1 MSLSRSTSH
10 GSSSCSS
17 VIKALRWLL
26 KSAEV
31 GCLQVVHS
39 VLIGTFLNQKVPRDR
54 KQAPP
59 LPLWALVQWERRV
72 LMSNCTVL
80 EIILLG
86 TFLLMAWGSLRFSDA
101 QRLDLQKIIYHD
113 GTMRGVI
120 WRSKTA
126 VSGMPL
132 AVAAEGFLSKGS
144 HNWLWKFLTVLD
156 TVLAKSGLSDVDFL
170 LPLMDE
176 DGPVYPLQPMDYATA
191 LFYLRKFLG
200 CPWSQRPDPLQH
212 LKLNFTLHSLKA
224 TLLSWGPQLHEKVT
238 PEQRLSQGHHSDP
251 NSSLDTYSRDVVWT
265 SLTYQRKMIQE
276 VQGGWRPA
284 IAQHRGRMVI
294 FYSFVGIPKGLPP
307 HGISAMKQKF
317 MANYPSELIHADLFP
332 STRLVSLVHDQLS
345 KKVWKWVP
353 WKYRISLTRSE
364 EISSNRAQKMPKID
378 HLGLHSLL
386 FDDPPSIDVSNNA
399 MGVNSIRNM
408 LEVHD
413 RAIALCQG
421 AHLANLKAYT
431 HKFIGFLTAKYDGD
445 LRNPSVL
452 EAQHADQ
459 KIWTVIAELMER
471 GKGQG
476 KSKGKQNSGKSKGKV
491 QWLTEIQRDG
501 GFKQLCMRYQVDSVE
516 TDPVHDVDPVQDFA
530 PPIDSFTP
538 GRLPQPEQVGYGA
551 ASPSCCEYS
560 RLKLRDDDGPKA
572 LRSPEHLSGLP
583 NLTPWELQRVQESF
597 LMLSRCVEVLTLV
610 FQAGLRDDSGAFA
623 SRATA
628 QYPQKLAQLFANL
641 VAPLL
646 DTSALDLQWSS
657 LDALMPTKHLSD
669 YPFAQIDGG
678 GAFSHPDWSQD
689 NRQEHDWFQT
699 LRTSWMNRIISERLD
714 KILLAHVASG
724 NPSPPFSM
732 EILTPFKDDLE
743 KFLEAHGHPPD
754 WSVRPH
760 QPIHLH
766 ILHSLQKI
774 MHDVDFTLLP
784 SLLEG
789 VRTGFSTAIPPSGIF
804 PPKER
809 ADIEPDPLSA
819 HLSNWQSAE
828 EDLPLTRELVQE
840 EIDKGWVFAYK
851 GSLEEAQQEY
861 PAGVSIGKLGVT
873 RSDSRA
879 PRLVV
884 DSSVCG
890 LNGRCIIPERSTL
903 PTAKEVLRSYP
914 LRQCQRNLMGF
925 SLDVKAAHK
934 RIVLHPDECGLVGFS
949 LERQLFFYRV
959 TPFGAVFSAFWWAR
973 LGGLLLRI
981 FHHLIWLNHAGFL
994 YVDDFLFFMEANMM
1008 PLSATLLCIFCHLL
1022 EIPIS
1027 WKKTAMHS
1035 SIDYIGWKFN
1045 FNAGIVT
1052 IPIEKILKLR
1062 GYIEHLVSQP
1072 RTTRKSLEK
1081 LIGLAM
1087 WITQL
1092 FPLMRIWIHYWY
1104 HDLYTIPATHF
1115 SIDAGTWPRI
1125 HQYLTPTLTFHTAPL
1140 GSAIPI
1146 SGKLI
1151 AVRHQAVSS
1160 LADLTSLHIKTE
1172 NRIWLR
1178 IINPNSSKRKLRPDS
1193 LRILKLFDHW
1203 LMGVSPSRPMRAK
1216 PYWNGIAAADACASG
1231 SYCQIGGFIRHHSG
1245 VQFWFSEKFS
1255 HADFDILSI
1264 HLDPNMQ
1271 RSIAS
1276 FETLAQIALV
1286 WLVATSFPGFR
1297 IPICVKSLSDNTGA
1311 ESVSNKLFT
1320 TTHPLCLFVEILTCL
1335 ASTTGIELDVSHI
1348 PGADNVIA
1356 DDLSRWDFSTPIPH
1370 DFQASERIHLSL
1382 NQLFRCSPH
1391 PTLHPP
1397 DSKLL
1402 WKLPHPLAM

>member
-59 LPLWALVQWERRV
+59 LPLWAFVQWERRV

-353 WKYRISLTRSE
+353 WKYRISLTRFM
-364 EISSNRAQKMPKID
+364 I
-378 HLGLHSLL
+378 G
-386 FDDPPSIDVSNNA
+386 PSPCA
-399 MGVNSIRNM
+399 
-408 LEVHD
+408 
-413 RAIALCQG
+413 
-421 AHLANLKAYT
+421 
-431 HKFIGFLTAKYDGD
+431 
-445 LRNPSVL
+445 
-452 EAQHADQ
+452 
-459 KIWTVIAELMER
+459 
-471 GKGQG
+471 
-476 KSKGKQNSGKSKGKV
+476 KGKV

-501 GFKQLCMRYQVDSVE
+501 GFKQLCMRYQVGKCQNPNCFTMHDPFNEVDSVE

-538 GRLPQPEQVGYGA
+538 GRLPQPEQANAVGYGA

-610 FQAGLRDDSGAFA
+610 FQTGLRDDSGAFA

-861 PAGVSIGKLGVT
+861 LAGVAIGKLGVAQ
-873 RSDSRA
+873 SDSRA

-949 LERQLFFYRV
+949 LEGQLFFYRV

-981 FHHLIWLNHAGFL
+981 FHHLIWLSHAGFL

-1008 PLSATLLCIFCHLL
+1008 PLSATLLCIFCQLL

>member
-80 EIILLG
+80 ETILLG

-176 DGPVYPLQPMDYATA
+176 DGPIYPLQPMDYATA

-276 VQGGWRPA
+276 VQSGWRPA
-284 IAQHRGRMVI
+284 IAQHRGRMVV
-294 FYSFVGIPKGLPP
+294 FYSFVGIPKGVPP
-307 HGISAMKQKF
+307 YGISAMKQKF

-353 WKYRISLTRSE
+353 WKYRISLTRF
-364 EISSNRAQKMPKID
+364 M
-378 HLGLHSLL
+378 
-386 FDDPPSIDVSNNA
+386 
-399 MGVNSIRNM
+399 
-408 LEVHD
+408 
-413 RAIALCQG
+413 
-421 AHLANLKAYT
+421 
-431 HKFIGFLTAKYDGD
+431 IGPLPCA
-445 LRNPSVL
+445 
-452 EAQHADQ
+452 
-459 KIWTVIAELMER
+459 
-471 GKGQG
+471 
-476 KSKGKQNSGKSKGKV
+476 KGKV

-501 GFKQLCMRYQVDSVE
+501 GFKLLCMRYQVGKCQTPNCFTMHDPFNEIDSVE
-516 TDPVHDVDPVQDFA
+516 TLPVHEVDPVQDFA
-530 PPIDSFTP
+530 PPSDSFTR
-538 GRLPQPEQVGYGA
+538 GRLSQPEQANAVGYGA

-597 LMLSRCVEVLTLV
+597 MMLSRCVEVPW
-610 FQAGLRDDSGAFA
+610 FFKQAGLRDDSGAFA

-657 LDALMPTKHLSD
+657 LDALMPTKHLSE
-669 YPFAQIDGG
+669 YPFAQVDGG

-689 NRQEHDWFQT
+689 NRQEHDWFKM

-732 EILTPFKDDLE
+732 ETLTPFKDDLE
-743 KFLEAHGHPPD
+743 KFLEAHGHTPD
-754 WSVRPH
+754 WSVRQH

-766 ILHSLQKI
+766 ILHSLQRI

-789 VRTGFSTAIPPSGIF
+789 VRTGFSEAIPPSGIF
-804 PPKER
+804 PPKDR
-809 ADIEPDPLSA
+809 TDIEPDPLSA

-840 EIDKGWVFAYK
+840 EIDKGWVFSYQ

-861 PAGVSIGKLGVT
+861 PAGVAIGKLGVA

-949 LERQLFFYRV
+949 LEGQLFFYRV

-981 FHHLIWLNHAGFL
+981 FHHLIWLSHAGFL

-1008 PLSATLLCIFCHLL
+1008 PLSATLLCIFCQLL

-1062 GYIEHLVSQP
+1062 GYIEHLISQP

-1125 HQYLTPTLTFHTAPL
+1125 HQYLTPNLTFHTAPL

-1160 LADLTSLHIKTE
+1160 LADLTSLYIKTD

-1193 LRILKLFDHW
+1193 LRILKLFEHW

-1216 PYWNGIAAADACASG
+1216 PYWNGVAAADACASG
-1231 SYCQIGGFIRHHSG
+1231 SYCQIGGFIRHPSG

-1370 DFQASERIHLSL
+1370 DFQPSERIHLSL

>member
-86 TFLLMAWGSLRFSDA
+86 TSLLMAWGSLRFSDA

-284 IAQHRGRMVI
+284 IAQHRGRMVT

-353 WKYRISLTRSE
+353 WKYRISLTRFM
-364 EISSNRAQKMPKID
+364 I
-378 HLGLHSLL
+378 G
-386 FDDPPSIDVSNNA
+386 PSPCA
-399 MGVNSIRNM
+399 
-408 LEVHD
+408 
-413 RAIALCQG
+413 
-421 AHLANLKAYT
+421 
-431 HKFIGFLTAKYDGD
+431 
-445 LRNPSVL
+445 
-452 EAQHADQ
+452 
-459 KIWTVIAELMER
+459 
-471 GKGQG
+471 
-476 KSKGKQNSGKSKGKV
+476 KGKV

-501 GFKQLCMRYQVDSVE
+501 GFKQLCMRYQVGKCQNPNCFTMHDPFNEVDSVE
-516 TDPVHDVDPVQDFA
+516 TLPVHDVDPVQDFA

-538 GRLPQPEQVGYGA
+538 GRLPQPEQTNAVGYGA

-572 LRSPEHLSGLP
+572 LRSPDHLSGLP

-597 LMLSRCVEVLTLV
+597 MMLSRCVEVLTLV

-623 SRATA
+623 SRVTA

-689 NRQEHDWFQT
+689 NRQEHDWFKT

-754 WSVRPH
+754 WSVRQH

-861 PAGVSIGKLGVT
+861 PAGVAIGKLGVA

-949 LERQLFFYRV
+949 LEGQLFFYRV

-981 FHHLIWLNHAGFL
+981 FHHLIWLSHAGFL

-1008 PLSATLLCIFCHLL
+1008 PLSATLLCIFCQLL
-1022 EIPIS
+1022 DIPIS

-1245 VQFWFSEKFS
+1245 VQFWLSEKFS

-1370 DFQASERIHLSL
+1370 DFQPSERIHLSL

>member
-39 VLIGTFLNQKVPRDR
+39 VLIGTFLNQKVPKDR

-276 VQGGWRPA
+276 VQSGWRPA
-284 IAQHRGRMVI
+284 IAQHRGRMVV
-294 FYSFVGIPKGLPP
+294 FYSFVGIPKGVPP
-307 HGISAMKQKF
+307 YGISAMKQKF

-516 TDPVHDVDPVQDFA
+516 TLPVHDVDPVQDFA
-530 PPIDSFTP
+530 PPSDSFTR
-538 GRLPQPEQVGYGA
+538 GRLSQPEQANAETDITATVPVTAESLVSSTCYTSVIDSCIGAWPLSSFFDVLLDSSMDILSDAAYEDLLRVASSGQVGYGA

-597 LMLSRCVEVLTLV
+597 MMLSRCVEVLTLV
-610 FQAGLRDDSGAFA
+610 FQAGGHVHLEQPLNAMSWLEKVVRQFLQLIGASCINVAACAYEMDIYKAWMFASSFTGLRPLGLRDDSGAFA

-641 VAPLL
+641 VDPLL
-646 DTSALDLQWSS
+646 DTSGLDLQWSY
-657 LDALMPTKHLSD
+657 LDALMPTKQLSE
-669 YPFAQIDGG
+669 YPFSQIDGG
-678 GAFSHPDWSQD
+678 GAFSYPDWSQD
-689 NRQEHDWFQT
+689 NRQEHDWFKT

-724 NPSPPFSM
+724 NPSPPFSV
-732 EILTPFKDDLE
+732 EILTPFKADLE
-743 KFLEAHGHPPD
+743 QFLEAHGHTPD
-754 WSVRPH
+754 WSVRQH

-766 ILHSLQKI
+766 ILHSFQKI

-809 ADIEPDPLSA
+809 TDIEPDPLSA

-840 EIDKGWVFAYK
+840 EIDKGWVFPYK

-861 PAGVSIGKLGVT
+861 PAGVAIGKLGVA

-949 LERQLFFYRV
+949 LEGQLFFYRV

-981 FHHLIWLNHAGFL
+981 FHHLIWLSHAGFL
-994 YVDDFLFFMEANMM
+994 YVDDFLFFMETNMM
-1008 PLSATLLCIFCHLL
+1008 PLSATLLCIFCQLL

-1062 GYIEHLVSQP
+1062 GYIEHLISQP
-1072 RTTRKSLEK
+1072 RTTRKSLGE
-1081 LIGLAM
+1081 
-1087 WITQL
+1087 T
-1092 FPLMRIWIHYWY
+1092 YWPGNVDY
-1104 HDLYTIPATHF
+1104 
-1115 SIDAGTWPRI
+1115 SI
-1125 HQYLTPTLTFHTAPL
+1125 
-1140 GSAIPI
+1140 I
-1146 SGKLI
+1146 STY
-1151 AVRHQAVSS
+1151 
-1160 LADLTSLHIKTE
+1160 ADLDPLLVPRPLH
-1172 NRIWLR
+1172 
-1178 IINPNSSKRKLRPDS
+1178 
-1193 LRILKLFDHW
+1193 H
-1203 LMGVSPSRPMRAK
+1203 
-1216 PYWNGIAAADACASG
+1216 
-1231 SYCQIGGFIRHHSG
+1231 
-1245 VQFWFSEKFS
+1245 
-1255 HADFDILSI
+1255 
-1264 HLDPNMQ
+1264 
-1271 RSIAS
+1271 
-1276 FETLAQIALV
+1276 
-1286 WLVATSFPGFR
+1286 PG
-1297 IPICVKSLSDNTGA
+1297 DT
-1311 ESVSNKLFT
+1311 
-1320 TTHPLCLFVEILTCL
+1320 
-1335 ASTTGIELDVSHI
+1335 
-1348 PGADNVIA
+1348 
-1356 DDLSRWDFSTPIPH
+1356 
-1370 DFQASERIHLSL
+1370 FQY
-1382 NQLFRCSPH
+1382 
-1391 PTLHPP
+1391 
-1397 DSKLL
+1397 
-1402 WKLPHPLAM
+1402 

>member
-1 MSLSRSTSH
+1 
-10 GSSSCSS
+10 
-17 VIKALRWLL
+17 
-26 KSAEV
+26 
-31 GCLQVVHS
+31 
-39 VLIGTFLNQKVPRDR
+39 
-54 KQAPP
+54 
-59 LPLWALVQWERRV
+59 
-72 LMSNCTVL
+72 
-80 EIILLG
+80 
-86 TFLLMAWGSLRFSDA
+86 
-101 QRLDLQKIIYHD
+101 
-113 GTMRGVI
+113 
-120 WRSKTA
+120 
-126 VSGMPL
+126 
-132 AVAAEGFLSKGS
+132 
-144 HNWLWKFLTVLD
+144 
-156 TVLAKSGLSDVDFL
+156 
-170 LPLMDE
+170 
-176 DGPVYPLQPMDYATA
+176 
-191 LFYLRKFLG
+191 
-200 CPWSQRPDPLQH
+200 
-212 LKLNFTLHSLKA
+212 
-224 TLLSWGPQLHEKVT
+224 
-238 PEQRLSQGHHSDP
+238 
-251 NSSLDTYSRDVVWT
+251 
-265 SLTYQRKMIQE
+265 
-276 VQGGWRPA
+276 
-284 IAQHRGRMVI
+284 
-294 FYSFVGIPKGLPP
+294 
-307 HGISAMKQKF
+307 
-317 MANYPSELIHADLFP
+317 
-332 STRLVSLVHDQLS
+332 
-345 KKVWKWVP
+345 
-353 WKYRISLTRSE
+353 
-364 EISSNRAQKMPKID
+364 
-378 HLGLHSLL
+378 
-386 FDDPPSIDVSNNA
+386 
-399 MGVNSIRNM
+399 
-408 LEVHD
+408 
-413 RAIALCQG
+413 
-421 AHLANLKAYT
+421 
-431 HKFIGFLTAKYDGD
+431 
-445 LRNPSVL
+445 
-452 EAQHADQ
+452 
-459 KIWTVIAELMER
+459 
-471 GKGQG
+471 
-476 KSKGKQNSGKSKGKV
+476 
-491 QWLTEIQRDG
+491 
-501 GFKQLCMRYQVDSVE
+501 
-516 TDPVHDVDPVQDFA
+516 
-530 PPIDSFTP
+530 
-538 GRLPQPEQVGYGA
+538 
-551 ASPSCCEYS
+551 
-560 RLKLRDDDGPKA
+560 
-572 LRSPEHLSGLP
+572 
-583 NLTPWELQRVQESF
+583 
-597 LMLSRCVEVLTLV
+597 
-610 FQAGLRDDSGAFA
+610 
-623 SRATA
+623 
-628 QYPQKLAQLFANL
+628 
-641 VAPLL
+641 
-646 DTSALDLQWSS
+646 
-657 LDALMPTKHLSD
+657 MPTKQLSE
-669 YPFAQIDGG
+669 YPFSQIDGG

-689 NRQEHDWFQT
+689 NRQEHDWFKT

-724 NPSPPFSM
+724 NPSPPFSG
-732 EILTPFKDDLE
+732 EILTPFKADLE
-743 KFLEAHGHPPD
+743 QFLEAHGHTPD
-754 WSVRPH
+754 WSVRQH

-766 ILHSLQKI
+766 ILHSFQKI

-809 ADIEPDPLSA
+809 TDIEPDPLSA

-840 EIDKGWVFAYK
+840 EIDKGWVFPYK

-861 PAGVSIGKLGVT
+861 PAGVAIGKLGVA

-949 LERQLFFYRV
+949 LEGQLFFYRV
-959 TPFGAVFSAFWWAR
+959 TPFGAIFSAFWWAR

-981 FHHLIWLNHAGFL
+981 FHHLIWLSHAGFL
-994 YVDDFLFFMEANMM
+994 HVDDFLFFMEANMM
-1008 PLSATLLCIFCHLL
+1008 PLSATLLCIFCQLL

-1062 GYIEHLVSQP
+1062 GYIEHLISQP

-1160 LADLTSLHIKTE
+1160 LADLTSLHIKTD

-1193 LRILKLFDHW
+1193 LRILKLFEHW

-1216 PYWNGIAAADACASG
+1216 PYWNGVAAADACASG
-1231 SYCQIGGFIRHHSG
+1231 SYCQIGGFIRHPSG

-1311 ESVSNKLFT
+1311 KSVSNKLFT

-1348 PGADNVIA
+1348 PGAGNVTA

-1370 DFQASERIHLSL
+1370 DFQPSERIHLSL

-1397 DSKLL
+1397 ESKLL

>member
-1 MSLSRSTSH
+1 
-10 GSSSCSS
+10 
-17 VIKALRWLL
+17 
-26 KSAEV
+26 
-31 GCLQVVHS
+31 
-39 VLIGTFLNQKVPRDR
+39 
-54 KQAPP
+54 
-59 LPLWALVQWERRV
+59 
-72 LMSNCTVL
+72 
-80 EIILLG
+80 
-86 TFLLMAWGSLRFSDA
+86 
-101 QRLDLQKIIYHD
+101 
-113 GTMRGVI
+113 
-120 WRSKTA
+120 
-126 VSGMPL
+126 
-132 AVAAEGFLSKGS
+132 
-144 HNWLWKFLTVLD
+144 
-156 TVLAKSGLSDVDFL
+156 
-170 LPLMDE
+170 MDE

-276 VQGGWRPA
+276 VQSGWRPA
-284 IAQHRGRMVI
+284 IAQHRGRMVV
-294 FYSFVGIPKGLPP
+294 FYSFVGIPKGVPP
-307 HGISAMKQKF
+307 YGISAMKQKF

-445 LRNPSVL
+445 LRSPSVL

-501 GFKQLCMRYQVDSVE
+501 GFKQLCMRYQVDSAE
-516 TDPVHDVDPVQDFA
+516 TLPVHDVDPVQDFA
-530 PPIDSFTP
+530 PPSDSFTR
-538 GRLPQPEQVGYGA
+538 GRLSQPEQANAETDITATDLLRVASSGQVGYGA

-597 LMLSRCVEVLTLV
+597 MMLSRCVEVLTLV
-610 FQAGLRDDSGAFA
+610 FQAGGHVHLEQPLNAMSWLEKVVRQFLQLIGASCINVAACAYEMDIYKAWMFASSFTGLRPLGLRDDSGAFA

-641 VAPLL
+641 VDPLL
-646 DTSALDLQWSS
+646 DTSGLDLQWSY
-657 LDALMPTKHLSD
+657 LDALMPTKQLSE
-669 YPFAQIDGG
+669 YPFSQIDGG
-678 GAFSHPDWSQD
+678 GAFSYPDWSQD
-689 NRQEHDWFQT
+689 NRQEHDWFKT

-724 NPSPPFSM
+724 NPSPPFSV
-732 EILTPFKDDLE
+732 EILTPFKADLE
-743 KFLEAHGHPPD
+743 QFLEAHGHTPD
-754 WSVRPH
+754 WSVRQH

-766 ILHSLQKI
+766 ILHSFQKI

-804 PPKER
+804 PPQER
-809 ADIEPDPLSA
+809 TDIEPDPLSA

-840 EIDKGWVFAYK
+840 EIDKGWVFPYK

-861 PAGVSIGKLGVT
+861 PAGVAIGKLGVA

-949 LERQLFFYRV
+949 LEGQLFFYRV

-981 FHHLIWLNHAGFL
+981 FHHLIWLSHAGFL
-994 YVDDFLFFMEANMM
+994 YVDDFLFFMETNMM
-1008 PLSATLLCIFCHLL
+1008 PLSATLLCIFCQLL

-1052 IPIEKILKLR
+1052 IPIEKILKL
-1062 GYIEHLVSQP
+1062 
-1072 RTTRKSLEK
+1072 
-1081 LIGLAM
+1081 
-1087 WITQL
+1087 
-1092 FPLMRIWIHYWY
+1092 
-1104 HDLYTIPATHF
+1104 
-1115 SIDAGTWPRI
+1115 
-1125 HQYLTPTLTFHTAPL
+1125 
-1140 GSAIPI
+1140 
-1146 SGKLI
+1146 
-1151 AVRHQAVSS
+1151 
-1160 LADLTSLHIKTE
+1160 
-1172 NRIWLR
+1172 
-1178 IINPNSSKRKLRPDS
+1178 
-1193 LRILKLFDHW
+1193 
-1203 LMGVSPSRPMRAK
+1203 
-1216 PYWNGIAAADACASG
+1216 
-1231 SYCQIGGFIRHHSG
+1231 
-1245 VQFWFSEKFS
+1245 
-1255 HADFDILSI
+1255 
-1264 HLDPNMQ
+1264 
-1271 RSIAS
+1271 
-1276 FETLAQIALV
+1276 
-1286 WLVATSFPGFR
+1286 
-1297 IPICVKSLSDNTGA
+1297 
-1311 ESVSNKLFT
+1311 
-1320 TTHPLCLFVEILTCL
+1320 
-1335 ASTTGIELDVSHI
+1335 
-1348 PGADNVIA
+1348 
-1356 DDLSRWDFSTPIPH
+1356 
-1370 DFQASERIHLSL
+1370 
-1382 NQLFRCSPH
+1382 
-1391 PTLHPP
+1391 
-1397 DSKLL
+1397 
-1402 WKLPHPLAM
+1402 

>member
-276 VQGGWRPA
+276 VQSGWRPA
-284 IAQHRGRMVI
+284 IAQHRGRMVV
-294 FYSFVGIPKGLPP
+294 FYSFVGIPKGVPP
-307 HGISAMKQKF
+307 YGISAMKQKF

-445 LRNPSVL
+445 LRSPSVL

-501 GFKQLCMRYQVDSVE
+501 GFKQLCMRYQVDSVA
-516 TDPVHDVDPVQDFA
+516 TLPVHDVDPVQDFA
-530 PPIDSFTP
+530 PPSDSFTR
-538 GRLPQPEQVGYGA
+538 GRLSQPEQANAETDITATDLLRVASSGQVGYGA

-597 LMLSRCVEVLTLV
+597 MMLSRCVEVLTLV
-610 FQAGLRDDSGAFA
+610 FQAGGHVHLEQPLNAMSWLEKVVRQFLQLIGASCINVAACAYEMDIYKAWMFASSFTGLRPLGLRDDSGAFA

-646 DTSALDLQWSS
+646 DTSGLDLQWSY
-657 LDALMPTKHLSD
+657 LDALMPTKQLSE
-669 YPFAQIDGG
+669 YPFSQIDGG

-689 NRQEHDWFQT
+689 NRQEHDWFKT

-724 NPSPPFSM
+724 NPSPPFSG
-732 EILTPFKDDLE
+732 EILTPFKADLE
-743 KFLEAHGHPPD
+743 QFLEAHGHTPD
-754 WSVRPH
+754 WSVRQH

-766 ILHSLQKI
+766 ILHSFQKI

-809 ADIEPDPLSA
+809 TDIEPDPLSA

-840 EIDKGWVFAYK
+840 EIDKGWVFPYK

-861 PAGVSIGKLGVT
+861 PAGVAIGKLGVA

-914 LRQCQRNLMGF
+914 LRQCHRNLMGF

-949 LERQLFFYRV
+949 LEGQLFFYRV

-981 FHHLIWLNHAGFL
+981 FHHLIWLSHAGFL

-1008 PLSATLLCIFCHLL
+1008 PLSATLLCIFCQLL

-1052 IPIEKILKLR
+1052 IPIEKILKL
-1062 GYIEHLVSQP
+1062 
-1072 RTTRKSLEK
+1072 
-1081 LIGLAM
+1081 
-1087 WITQL
+1087 
-1092 FPLMRIWIHYWY
+1092 
-1104 HDLYTIPATHF
+1104 
-1115 SIDAGTWPRI
+1115 
-1125 HQYLTPTLTFHTAPL
+1125 
-1140 GSAIPI
+1140 
-1146 SGKLI
+1146 
-1151 AVRHQAVSS
+1151 
-1160 LADLTSLHIKTE
+1160 
-1172 NRIWLR
+1172 
-1178 IINPNSSKRKLRPDS
+1178 
-1193 LRILKLFDHW
+1193 
-1203 LMGVSPSRPMRAK
+1203 
-1216 PYWNGIAAADACASG
+1216 
-1231 SYCQIGGFIRHHSG
+1231 
-1245 VQFWFSEKFS
+1245 
-1255 HADFDILSI
+1255 
-1264 HLDPNMQ
+1264 
-1271 RSIAS
+1271 
-1276 FETLAQIALV
+1276 
-1286 WLVATSFPGFR
+1286 
-1297 IPICVKSLSDNTGA
+1297 
-1311 ESVSNKLFT
+1311 
-1320 TTHPLCLFVEILTCL
+1320 
-1335 ASTTGIELDVSHI
+1335 
-1348 PGADNVIA
+1348 
-1356 DDLSRWDFSTPIPH
+1356 
-1370 DFQASERIHLSL
+1370 
-1382 NQLFRCSPH
+1382 
-1391 PTLHPP
+1391 
-1397 DSKLL
+1397 
-1402 WKLPHPLAM
+1402 

>member
-156 TVLAKSGLSDVDFL
+156 TVLAKSGLSEVDFL

-276 VQGGWRPA
+276 VQSGWRPA
-284 IAQHRGRMVI
+284 IAQHRGRMVV
-294 FYSFVGIPKGLPP
+294 FYSFVGIPKGVPP
-307 HGISAMKQKF
+307 YGISAMKQKF

-445 LRNPSVL
+445 LRNTSVL

-516 TDPVHDVDPVQDFA
+516 TLPVHDVDPVQDFA
-530 PPIDSFTP
+530 PPSDSFTR
-538 GRLPQPEQVGYGA
+538 GRLSQPEQANAETDITATDLLRVASSGQVGYGA

-597 LMLSRCVEVLTLV
+597 MMLSRCVEVLTLV
-610 FQAGLRDDSGAFA
+610 FQAGGHVHLEQPLNAMSWLEKVVRQFLQLIGASCINVAACAYEMDIYKAWMFASSFTGLRPLGCICQHPPNSHVRLQGLRDDSGAFA

-628 QYPQKLAQLFANL
+628 QYPLKLAQLFANL

-646 DTSALDLQWSS
+646 DTSGLDLQWSD
-657 LDALMPTKHLSD
+657 LDALMPTKQLSE
-669 YPFAQIDGG
+669 YPFSQMDVG

-689 NRQEHDWFQT
+689 NRQEHDWFKT

-724 NPSPPFSM
+724 NPSPPFSV
-732 EILTPFKDDLE
+732 EILTPFKADLE
-743 KFLEAHGHPPD
+743 QFLE
-754 WSVRPH
+754 V
-760 QPIHLH
+760 
-766 ILHSLQKI
+766 
-774 MHDVDFTLLP
+774 
-784 SLLEG
+784 SLL
-789 VRTGFSTAIPPSGIF
+789 
-804 PPKER
+804 
-809 ADIEPDPLSA
+809 
-819 HLSNWQSAE
+819 
-828 EDLPLTRELVQE
+828 
-840 EIDKGWVFAYK
+840 
-851 GSLEEAQQEY
+851 
-861 PAGVSIGKLGVT
+861 
-873 RSDSRA
+873 
-879 PRLVV
+879 
-884 DSSVCG
+884 
-890 LNGRCIIPERSTL
+890 
-903 PTAKEVLRSYP
+903 
-914 LRQCQRNLMGF
+914 
-925 SLDVKAAHK
+925 
-934 RIVLHPDECGLVGFS
+934 
-949 LERQLFFYRV
+949 
-959 TPFGAVFSAFWWAR
+959 
-973 LGGLLLRI
+973 
-981 FHHLIWLNHAGFL
+981 
-994 YVDDFLFFMEANMM
+994 
-1008 PLSATLLCIFCHLL
+1008 
-1022 EIPIS
+1022 
-1027 WKKTAMHS
+1027 
-1035 SIDYIGWKFN
+1035 
-1045 FNAGIVT
+1045 
-1052 IPIEKILKLR
+1052 
-1062 GYIEHLVSQP
+1062 
-1072 RTTRKSLEK
+1072 
-1081 LIGLAM
+1081 
-1087 WITQL
+1087 
-1092 FPLMRIWIHYWY
+1092 
-1104 HDLYTIPATHF
+1104 
-1115 SIDAGTWPRI
+1115 
-1125 HQYLTPTLTFHTAPL
+1125 
-1140 GSAIPI
+1140 
-1146 SGKLI
+1146 
-1151 AVRHQAVSS
+1151 
-1160 LADLTSLHIKTE
+1160 
-1172 NRIWLR
+1172 
-1178 IINPNSSKRKLRPDS
+1178 
-1193 LRILKLFDHW
+1193 LFDIKRYPHW
-1203 LMGVSPSRPMRAK
+1203 
-1216 PYWNGIAAADACASG
+1216 
-1231 SYCQIGGFIRHHSG
+1231 
-1245 VQFWFSEKFS
+1245 
-1255 HADFDILSI
+1255 
-1264 HLDPNMQ
+1264 
-1271 RSIAS
+1271 
-1276 FETLAQIALV
+1276 
-1286 WLVATSFPGFR
+1286 R
-1297 IPICVKSLSDNTGA
+1297 I
-1311 ESVSNKLFT
+1311 
-1320 TTHPLCLFVEILTCL
+1320 
-1335 ASTTGIELDVSHI
+1335 
-1348 PGADNVIA
+1348 
-1356 DDLSRWDFSTPIPH
+1356 
-1370 DFQASERIHLSL
+1370 
-1382 NQLFRCSPH
+1382 
-1391 PTLHPP
+1391 
-1397 DSKLL
+1397 
-1402 WKLPHPLAM
+1402 